1 MLGNNKNKEKTGST
15 SQSLL
20 NLIGP
25 GTEIKGDLICEGDIR
40 IDGKVDGTV
49 RVGQRLVIGES
60 GMINGNIR
68 AGNAIIAGSVIGN
81 IHCQQTTVLHGK
93 SSVKGDI
100 HTSQIIIE
108 SGARF
113 NGRCVMDTNQVQSQS
128 QSIESKEIGVEA

>member
-1 MLGNNKNKEKTGST
+1 MLGNNKNKEKSSST
-15 SQSLL
+15 SQGLL

-40 IDGKVDGTV
+40 IDGRVDGTV
-49 RVGQRLVIGES
+49 RVGQRLVIGE
-60 GMINGNIR
+60 GGVVNGNIK
-68 AGNAIIAGSVIGN
+68 AGNAIIAGSVTGN
-81 IHCQQTTVLHGK
+81 INTAQTTVLHGK

-113 NGRCVMDTNQVQSQS
+113 NGRCVMDTNQIQSQPVD
-128 QSIESKEIGVEA
+128 QKEISVEA

>member
-1 MLGNNKNKEKTGST
+1 MLGNNKNKEKSSST
-15 SQSLL
+15 SQGLL

-40 IDGKVDGTV
+40 IDGRVDGTV
-49 RVGQRLVIGES
+49 RVGQRLVIGE
-60 GMINGNIR
+60 GGVVNGNIK
-68 AGNAIIAGSVIGN
+68 AGNAIIAGSVTGN
-81 IHCQQTTVLHGK
+81 INTAQTTVLHGK

-113 NGRCVMDTNQVQSQS
+113 NGRCVMDTNQIQSQPAD
-128 QSIESKEIGVEA
+128 QKEISVEA

>member
-1 MLGNNKNKEKTGST
+1 MLGNNKNKEKTNSA

-40 IDGKVDGTV
+40 IDGRVDGTV

-60 GMINGNIR
+60 GVINGNITV
-68 AGNAIIAGSVIGN
+68 GNAIVAGNVVGN
-81 IHCQQTTVLHGK
+81 IHSAQTTVLHGK

-100 HTSQIIIE
+100 YTSQIIIE

-113 NGRCVMDTNQVQSQS
+113 NGRCVMDTNKTSE
-128 QSIESKEIGVEA
+128 IAESVVEG

>member
-1 MLGNNKNKEKTGST
+1 MLGNNKNKEKTNSA

-40 IDGKVDGTV
+40 IDGRVDGTV

-60 GMINGNIR
+60 GIINGNIK
-68 AGNAIIAGSVIGN
+68 AGNAIVAGNVNGN
-81 IHCQQTTVLHGK
+81 IQSSQTTVLHGK

-100 HTSQIIIE
+100 YTSQIIIE

-113 NGRCVMDTNQVQSQS
+113 NGRCVMDTNKSS
-128 QSIESKEIGVEA
+128 EIVETSVEG

>member
-1 MLGNNKNKEKTGST
+1 MLGNNKNKEKTNSA

-40 IDGKVDGTV
+40 IDGRVDGTV

-60 GMINGNIR
+60 GVINGNIT
-68 AGNAIIAGSVIGN
+68 AGNAIIAGNVVGN
-81 IHCQQTTVLHGK
+81 IHSAQTTVLHGK

-100 HTSQIIIE
+100 YTSQIIIE
-108 SGARF
+108 SGAKF
-113 NGRCVMDTNQVQSQS
+113 NGRCVMDTNKSS
-128 QSIESKEIGVEA
+128 EIAESVVEG